1 MSLCLLG
8 VLGITFS
15 SYSAS
20 TLVTAAE
27 KEVKVGYIAGGVT
40 VDPNASVVIPTGVM
54 FSDTTSTVDTS
65 VQLMAIKPDG
75 PSNDVSGLPTS
86 FKVEVK
92 VKSTNGY
99 TLNNQKYT
107 QKGEYKLGYKVANE
121 AGTLTYFDKNT
132 ANSTSDQAIGTLNN
146 QRQKI
151 TGEAQMTATPNVT
164 ALTGDLFQDTLTY
177 KLTVT
182 K

>member
-1 MSLCLLG
+1 ML
-8 VLGITFS
+8 S
-15 SYSAS
+15 SSSAS
-20 TLVTAAE
+20 TLVTAEE
-27 KEVKVGYIAGGVT
+27 KEVSLNVGYFAGGVT
-40 VDPNASVVIPTGVM
+40 VDPNASVLIPTGVM

-65 VQLMAIKPDG
+65 VQLMAIKPEG
-75 PSNDVSGLPTS
+75 PSNDVSGLS
-86 FKVEVK
+86 NDFKVEVQ

-107 QKGEYKLGYKVANE
+107 PKGEYKLGYKVTDE
-121 AGTLTYFDKNT
+121 AGDLTYFDKNT
-132 ANSTSDQAIGTLNN
+132 ADSTGEKAIGTLNN

-164 ALTGDLFQDTLTY
+164 AVTGDLFQDTLTY

-182 K
+182 KN